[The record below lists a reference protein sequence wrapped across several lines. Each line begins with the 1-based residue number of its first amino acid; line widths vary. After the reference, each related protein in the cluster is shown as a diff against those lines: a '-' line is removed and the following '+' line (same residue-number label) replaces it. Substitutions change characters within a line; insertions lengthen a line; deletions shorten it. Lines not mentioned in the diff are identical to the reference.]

1 MSKVGLD
8 NTGITVE
15 IRAEPE
21 LSSKTH
27 KSRLEDEDLL
37 NETFDQF
44 RQAAQ
49 HVAKHQFRQAAQHVA
64 KHGWSDNPGTIIDSK
79 NDYDTQ
85 VSGVVT
91 RRVVSSS

>member
-49 HVAKHQFRQAAQHVA
+49 HVAKH
-64 KHGWSDNPGTIIDSK
+64 GWSDNPGNIIEQQERLRYTS
-79 NDYDTQ
+79 Q
-85 VSGVVT
+85 RCSHSACGQ
-91 RRVVSSS
+91 

>member
-21 LSSKTH
+21 LSNKTY

-37 NETFDQF
+37 NETFD
-44 RQAAQ
+44 
-49 HVAKHQFRQAAQHVA
+49 QFRQAAQHVA